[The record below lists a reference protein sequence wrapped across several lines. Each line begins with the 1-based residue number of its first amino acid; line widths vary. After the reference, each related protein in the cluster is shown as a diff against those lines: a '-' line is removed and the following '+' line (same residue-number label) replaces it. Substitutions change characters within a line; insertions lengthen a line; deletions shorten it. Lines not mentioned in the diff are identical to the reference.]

1 MAIHMQLPGVLSVTY
16 LSRSIHTI
24 EGVFSGLSAS
34 YDPSFV
40 GVRKIL
46 LAVQSALVT
55 EEWKAGDLSALSA
68 VKLVT
73 QSDLLS
79 ASDKN
84 YLCLRRNLGL
94 SFLPAMV
101 VICLSFLPTTMLPF
115 LGFKVFPG
123 ISLSVLLMLIF
134 ATPVQ
139 FLSAHPFH
147 KHGFLNLLKGILTV
161 DLLVSLTVSFCY
173 FYSVFSIVFALVR
186 GDPAAPRLLQ
196 ETPQLGPQYLNQGF
210 VPPPHFAPNPPA
222 FQAGSGIPAYS
233 NSASYFAP
241 PSGALAQALTGP
253 PAAPH
258 EVYEVPTAAVAPIV
272 AAAAPPIVAAAAPP
286 IVAAAVP
293 PIVAA
298 GANAAHVVMTSDSE
312 SGELPH
318 FFETA
323 SAIVLVVILGRLLE
337 HRTRRTACKHITD
350 LEKSCNTIC
359 EVVSKPNETLH
370 PVILRTCPV
379 EALSLGDHIRI
390 LEGHII
396 PVDGVKANDGVVT
409 LDEAVLRGESQ
420 SPVTKSEGDKV
431 LAGSY
436 VTMGALIVRVE
447 RIGHSSSLGRL
458 LSIVDSASCSRS
470 SYTRT
475 AIVMARWILPV
486 TLVCAFLV
494 LSWWNVIV
502 FSGRLDVVWPWRP
515 FFNRVLIYPSQLARV
530 MFAARFGLGVLAV
543 AAPCAMGFALSV
555 GAMSAIS
562 SAVSA
567 GALVR
572 GVASLEKL
580 NEVDTVIL
588 SKTGALTTRNPSVKS
603 VALSGRSL
611 EAVASAIHESAYGQ
625 RRDVQEE
632 ELFGH
637 SLQQLKHL
645 SSQDF
650 FNLEFATLT
659 PQWCDF
665 ELPNPDLHE
674 AMVWKLLAS
683 IEGASC
689 HPLAEVL
696 FKSALDKLVVSDVF
710 PMKQCV
716 HLPGAGLQGIFVV
729 PSAQE
734 PDVHIDVGISV
745 GSWRFIS
752 AQLSD
757 EEREK
762 DSYEALQQ
770 FVFSEQ
776 AKSRAVVG
784 LSLTVL
790 TATPVNVPVACF
802 ALEEYLKPKTST
814 VVSTLQSSFGL
825 GVFLCSGDST
835 LTTQS
840 TASSVGIPLTHVRP
854 ELNPYEKA
862 QFIRSMQSSGKVVLM
877 VGDND
882 HDSKALRQA
891 DVGLVIGS
899 QGELGLKSADILLL
913 RDRLESIP
921 SLFSLAQLSVSN
933 FRTTVLW
940 SIVYVVVTLPVAMGV
955 LYPFFYLPPSLGSL
969 VATVFTFV
977 LAQHSLSLRTKVS
990 VMTHIRRRC
999 RLCFQFLSRGKAS
1012 APQNLDSV
1020 VSTPFTLG
1028 DDQLDE
1034 YLDDIDIAV

>member
-1 MAIHMQLPGVLSVTY
+1 M
-16 LSRSIHTI
+16 
-24 EGVFSGLSAS
+24 
-34 YDPSFV
+34 
-40 GVRKIL
+40 
-46 LAVQSALVT
+46 
-55 EEWKAGDLSALSA
+55 SALSA

-73 QSDLLS
+73 HADLVS

-84 YLCLRRNLGL
+84 YRCLRRNLGL
-94 SFLPAMV
+94 SFLPALV
-101 VICLSFLPTTMLPF
+101 VICLSFLPTTLLPF

-123 ISLSVLLMLIF
+123 VSLSVLLMLIF

-147 KHGFLNLLKGILTV
+147 KHGLLNLLKGILTV

-196 ETPQLGPQYLNQGF
+196 EAPQLDRQYLNQGF
-210 VPPPHFAPNPPA
+210 VPPPQFAPHPPQPG
-222 FQAGSGIPAYS
+222 FSAGSGIPAFS
-233 NSASYFAP
+233 NSASYFEP
-241 PSGALAQALTGP
+241 PNGPFGQALTGP
-253 PAAPH
+253 PSPPAAGLQD
-258 EVYEVPTAAVAPIV
+258 VYEAPVVATGVAPVVAGVAPIV
-272 AAAAPPIVAAAAPP
+272 AV
-286 IVAAAVP
+286 
-293 PIVAA
+293 
-298 GANAAHVVMTSDSE
+298 GGNAAHVVMTSDSK

-323 SAIVLVVILGRLLE
+323 SAIVLIVIIGRLLE
-337 HRTRRTACKHITD
+337 HRTRRTASKHITD

-379 EALSLGDHIRI
+379 EALSHGDHIRI

-420 SPVTKSEGDKV
+420 SHVTKTEGDKV

-436 VTMGALIVRVE
+436 VTLGALIVRVE

-458 LSIVDSASCSRS
+458 LSVVDSASCSRS

-475 AIVMARWILPV
+475 AIIMARWLLPV
-486 TLVCAFLV
+486 TLVCTLLI

-567 GALVR
+567 GALIR

-588 SKTGALTTRNPSVKS
+588 SKRGALTTRNPSVKS
-603 VALSGRSL
+603 VALSGRAL
-611 EAVASAIHESAYGQ
+611 EVVANAIHECAYGQ

-665 ELPNPDLHE
+665 ELPNPDQHE

-683 IEGASC
+683 IEGTSC

-716 HLPGAGLQGIFVV
+716 HLPGAGLQGIFEV
-729 PSAQE
+729 PSAQD
-734 PDVHIDVGISV
+734 PDILIDVGISV

-757 EEREK
+757 EEREQ

-790 TATPVNVPVACF
+790 SATPVNVPVACF

-814 VVSTLQSSFGL
+814 VVATLQSSFGL

-921 SLFSLAQLSVSN
+921 SLFSLAQSSVSN
-933 FRTTVLW
+933 FRSTVVW
-940 SIVYVVVTLPVAMGV
+940 SIVYAVVTLPIAMGV
-955 LYPFFYLPPSLGSL
+955 LYPFLYLPPSLGSL
-969 VATVFTFV
+969 VAVVFTFV

-1034 YLDDIDIAV
+1034 YLDDIDIVV